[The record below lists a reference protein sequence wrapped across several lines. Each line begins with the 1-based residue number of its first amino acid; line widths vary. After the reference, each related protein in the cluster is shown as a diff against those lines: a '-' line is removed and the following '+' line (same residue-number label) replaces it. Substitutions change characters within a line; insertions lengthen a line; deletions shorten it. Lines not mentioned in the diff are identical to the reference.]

1 MELQYDLQ
9 WASGFTKAYGVSAD
23 DLDTEGDKFRVY
35 NVMHGLH
42 NDGYVGEHI
51 DITYLGEEYERAFVT
66 NRTDTAIFGED
77 AEYWDVM
84 FFEDGSTERVPLKNM
99 AMTGHDDDAWQFDRE

>member
-1 MELQYDLQ
+1 MF
-9 WASGFTKAYGVSAD
+9 A
-23 DLDTEGDKFRVY
+23 
-35 NVMHGLH
+35 
-42 NDGYVGEHI
+42 
-51 DITYLGEEYERAFVT
+51 AFVT

-99 AMTGHDDDAWQFDRE
+99 AMTGHDDDAWQFNREWMRNSILEVSVSGCATFMYIIIIIRLENDHEQAIYIKTNNYLFF